1 MTDREDAQA
10 LSEAIY
16 AKWDRDDSSRTH
28 TEQAEDVIDELRES
42 GWVLRGDGP
51 DLGITE
57 GSPLGQSYMT
67 RPELYREACTPR
79 QGVLDEHFVA
89 SLRWRIIQDDPGYWD
104 KERDNHFSQPW
115 AVALRAAI
123 GEAWDSYREAEYMLS
138 HESHGSY
145 TAEAHGKRYV
155 AIKVIRSI
163 ARELYRTTVPDDE
176 RIL

>member
-1 MTDREDAQA
+1 MIDHEPGMA
-10 LSEAIY
+10 LSEAID
-16 AKWDRDDSSRTH
+16 AKWDVLDQSRTQV
-28 TEQAEDVIDELRES
+28 EQAEDVIDHLRDS
-42 GWVLRGDGP
+42 GWVLREDAP
-51 DLGITE
+51 DIGVTE
-57 GSPLGQSYMT
+57 GSPLGQNYMT

-79 QGVLDEHFVA
+79 EGLDEHFVA
-89 SLRWRIIQDDPGYWD
+89 SLRWRIIQDDHGYWD

>member
-1 MTDREDAQA
+1 MTDAAIDA
-10 LSEAIY
+10 LSEAIN
-16 AKWDRDDSSRTH
+16 AKWDEGDRVRTH
-28 TEQAEDVIDELRES
+28 TEQAEAVLEELSNR
-42 GWVLRGDGP
+42 GWVLRQPVDIG
-51 DLGITE
+51 E
-57 GSPLGQSYMT
+57 SESSPLGQNYLT

-79 QGVLDEHFVA
+79 EGLDEHFVA

-123 GEAWDSYREAEYMLS
+123 GEAWDSYQEAEYMLS
-138 HESHGSY
+138 HEAHGSY

-155 AIKVIRSI
+155 AIKVIRNI

-176 RIL
+176 RSM